1 MQVQGAEY
9 PSVCPV
15 NCHNEWDP
23 LEEVIVGRVEN
34 ACVPQFTAE
43 VKANVGSK
51 YEDFFVTHGGKKF
64 PKEILDNVNDEIEEL
79 CNILQHEGV
88 RVRRPEIVDHE
99 KVRETFE
106 IYFLYHYTPLT
117 QHFPN
122 ST

>member
-1 MQVQGAEY
+1 M
-9 PSVCPV
+9 
-15 NCHNEWDP
+15 
-23 LEEVIVGRVEN
+23 GRVEN

-88 RVRRPEIVDHE
+88 RVRRPEIIDHE